1 MNDAAARPLG
11 RPKTVTP
18 SPVRFTTRLAPRG
31 YLRLRL
37 RIYAITSS
45 ESVPESIRF
54 RIRLWLERRNTFRE
68 SAVVDGRLAMSS
80 NLGPAAVFG
89 DIVGLIS

>member
-45 ESVPESIRF
+45 ESVPESINSAF
-54 RIRLWLERRNTFRE
+54 ACGLNEETLLERALL
-68 SAVVDGRLAMSS
+68 SM
-80 NLGPAAVFG
+80 
-89 DIVGLIS
+89 VGWQCPQT